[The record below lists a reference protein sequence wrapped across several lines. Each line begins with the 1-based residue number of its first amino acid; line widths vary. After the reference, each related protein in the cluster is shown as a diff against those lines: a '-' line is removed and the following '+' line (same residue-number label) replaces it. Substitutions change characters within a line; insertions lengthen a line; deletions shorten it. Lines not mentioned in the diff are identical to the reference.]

1 MSKYNSII
9 ILGPTGTG
17 KTDISIKLAELIGG
31 EIINADS
38 MQIYKYLNI
47 GTAKATAK
55 EQSLIKHHLLDIV
68 EPNSTFS
75 VSEYKSLALE
85 KCRELI
91 NNNITPIIVGGTGFY
106 IESLLSNFT
115 YGDIRDDNYRKQLTE
130 IANKNGKQFV
140 YEILMEKDPDTA
152 KKLHY
157 NDINRVIRAL
167 EILKVTGK
175 TKSEL
180 VLKDQ
185 CSSNSKTFLNPLII
199 GLNGDREKLYE
210 RLNLRVDIMVK
221 NGLVDEVKNCK
232 NMGLTLK
239 DQSMAGIGY
248 KELLNYIDG
257 KCDFNTAIEN
267 IKLNTRHY
275 AKRQL
280 TWFNHMKNIKWF
292 DIFKKSKD
300 EIVSAIIELYES
312 KQDKTN

>member
-115 YGDIRDDNYRKQLTE
+115 YGDIKDDNYRKQLTE

-157 NDINRVIRAL
+157 NDIKRVIRAL

-280 TWFNHMKNIKWF
+280 TWFNHMKDIKWF

-312 KQDKTN
+312 K

>member
-17 KTDISIKLAELIGG
+17 KTDISIKLAELLGG

-130 IANKNGKQFV
+130 MANKNGKQFV

-157 NDINRVIRAL
+157 NDIKRVIRAL

-185 CSSNSKTFLNPLII
+185 SCSNSKTFLNPLII

-280 TWFNHMKNIKWF
+280 TWFNHMKDIKWF

>member
-17 KTDISIKLAELIGG
+17 KTDISIKLAELLGG

-157 NDINRVIRAL
+157 NDIKRVIRAL

-185 CSSNSKTFLNPLII
+185 SRSNSKTFLNPLII

-280 TWFNHMKNIKWF
+280 TWFNHMKDIKWF

>member
-17 KTDISIKLAELIGG
+17 KTDISIKLAELLGG

-157 NDINRVIRAL
+157 NDIKRVIRAL

-185 CSSNSKTFLNPLII
+185 SRSNSKTFLNPLII

-248 KELLNYIDG
+248 KELLTYIDG

-280 TWFNHMKNIKWF
+280 TWFNHMKDIKWF

-300 EIVSAIIELYES
+300 EIVSVIIELYES

>member
-17 KTDISIKLAELIGG
+17 KTDISIKLAELLGG

-157 NDINRVIRAL
+157 NDIKRVIRAL
-167 EILKVTGK
+167 EIWM
-175 TKSEL
+175 SH
-180 VLKDQ
+180 
-185 CSSNSKTFLNPLII
+185 LI
-199 GLNGDREKLYE
+199 
-210 RLNLRVDIMVK
+210 
-221 NGLVDEVKNCK
+221 
-232 NMGLTLK
+232 
-239 DQSMAGIGY
+239 
-248 KELLNYIDG
+248 
-257 KCDFNTAIEN
+257 N
-267 IKLNTRHY
+267 IT
-275 AKRQL
+275 
-280 TWFNHMKNIKWF
+280 
-292 DIFKKSKD
+292 
-300 EIVSAIIELYES
+300 
-312 KQDKTN
+312 TN

>member
-157 NDINRVIRAL
+157 NDIKRVIRAL

-185 CSSNSKTFLNPLII
+185 RSSNSKTFLNPLII
-199 GLNGDREKLYE
+199 GLNGNREKLYE

-280 TWFNHMKNIKWF
+280 TWFNHMKDIKWF